1 MIATPARAS
10 DPPIMFVK
18 ILGAA
23 AGGGLPQWN
32 CGCRNCVDARR
43 GLIPAMSQSSVAVS
57 ADGNE
62 WLLLNASPDIRDQLR
77 ASGLHPPGL
86 RGSPVSAVV
95 LTNGDIDHIAGLLVL
110 RESTPFAIHATPATL
125 AILDQPVFGVLNPDL
140 VRHRPIG
147 LDRPFAPLPG
157 LRVTAFAV
165 PGKVAL
171 FLEQGGEVETDL
183 IGEQT
188 IGLRI
193 EGGGRRLFYIPGCAR
208 VTPDLCDRIADADLL
223 LFDGTV
229 WSDDEMSRTGTGAKT
244 GARMGH
250 IAMSGPG
257 GSIAALAGVPLG
269 QRVFIHVNN
278 TNPVLQPAAAE
289 RAMIRAAGWH
299 VAHDGME
306 LAL

>member
-1 MIATPARAS
+1 MIAAPARAS

-32 CGCRNCVDARR
+32 CGCRNCVDARQ

-147 LDRPFAPLPG
+147 LDRPFDPLPG

-208 VTPDLCDRIADADLL
+208 VTPAGWPRTSRITSPLRQSASRPWWGRRRPGSSRGRA
-223 LFDGTV
+223 
-229 WSDDEMSRTGTGAKT
+229 WSPGRSRGQARARLPSARARVRRGASRDPRILSVV
-244 GARMGH
+244 G
-250 IAMSGPG
+250 
-257 GSIAALAGVPLG
+257 G
-269 QRVFIHVNN
+269 QR
-278 TNPVLQPAAAE
+278 PC
-289 RAMIRAAGWH
+289 
-299 VAHDGME
+299 
-306 LAL
+306 